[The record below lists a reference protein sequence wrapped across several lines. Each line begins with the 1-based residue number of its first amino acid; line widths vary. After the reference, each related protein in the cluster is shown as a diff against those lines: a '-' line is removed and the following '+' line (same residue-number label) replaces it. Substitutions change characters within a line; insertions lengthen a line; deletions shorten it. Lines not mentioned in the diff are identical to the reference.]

1 MASALVMRAR
11 EHDQINAGTATVLVK
26 LRPTL
31 LAGRGIGLLP
41 QRRSRSFGPTQGART
56 HRGRSPA
63 LSPRGAAPVRF
74 LRLFRGL
81 LLGVDLGLFLGLWA
95 ALCADGELSGFFHAG
110 DVRW

>member
-1 MASALVMRAR
+1 M
-11 EHDQINAGTATVLVK
+11 
-26 LRPTL
+26 
-31 LAGRGIGLLP
+31 
-41 QRRSRSFGPTQGART
+41 
-56 HRGRSPA
+56 
-63 LSPRGAAPVRF
+63 RF